1 MSEKVLVYGV
11 AVAGLATLKALL
23 SRGYEAIVV
32 DDSVTP
38 QKISATSGLGCE
50 IIERP
55 SSRDLGVLVS
65 SCDFVAPAPG
75 IPEGHPVI
83 DEAHARGIPL
93 RSELDLAYEW
103 ESTRAGGARPI
114 VSVTGTDGKTTTVL
128 MTEAMLDAAGR
139 RPVACG
145 NTEIPFVEAL
155 DMDVDSFVV
164 EATSFRL
171 AFVDSFRCTASAWLN
186 LAPDHLD
193 WHSSMATY
201 EAAKARIWKNVLASD
216 AAIGFQ
222 EDPIVMKHLRNAV
235 CRQLTVGSGA
245 ADYGTADYGIVAGRL
260 VSPEGP
266 IIDVSDLSRSL
277 PHDRINALTATALV
291 LESGLADIDSAAR
304 ALSNFKGPKH
314 RIEFVAEDQGVRYFD
329 DSKATTPHAALTA
342 MRGFDSIVLIAGG
355 RNKELD
361 LSTMADEIDRVRSVV
376 LIGEAR
382 EELARVFH
390 GRRPI
395 SMADSM
401 FEAVEKA
408 VSAAERGDVVLLS
421 PGCTS
426 LDQYGGYAERGDDFA
441 RCVREIAQSSTSAQ
455 RALAP

>member
-11 AVAGLATLKALL
+11 AVAGMATLKALL
-23 SRGYEAIVV
+23 ARGYEVIVV
-32 DDSVTP
+32 DDSVNP
-38 QKISATSGLGCE
+38 QKAAAVSNLGCDL
-50 IIERP
+50 IERP
-55 SSRDLGVLVS
+55 GARELGLLIS

-75 IPEGHPVI
+75 IPEAHPLI
-83 DEAHARGIPL
+83 SESCARGVPL

-103 ESTRAGGARPI
+103 ESKRVGGPRPI
-114 VSVTGTDGKTTTVL
+114 VAVTGTDGKTTTVL
-128 MTEAMLDAAGR
+128 MTESILAAAGR

-145 NTEIPFVEAL
+145 NTEVPFVEAL

-171 AFVDSFRCTASAWLN
+171 AFVDSFRCRASAWLN

-193 WHSSMATY
+193 WHSSMSTY
-201 EAAKARIWKNVLASD
+201 EAAKARIWKNVRPTDS
-216 AAIGFQ
+216 AIGFE
-222 EDPIVMKHLRNAV
+222 EDPIVMKHLRGLE
-235 CRQLTVGSGA
+235 CRKLTVGSNA
-245 ADYGTADYGIVAGRL
+245 ADYRIESGRL
-260 VSPEGP
+260 IAPRGP

-277 PHDRINALTATALV
+277 PHDRINALTATALA
-291 LESGLADIDSAAR
+291 LEAGLADIDSAAQ
-304 ALSNFKGPKH
+304 ALSEFRGPKH
-314 RIEFVAEDQGVRYFD
+314 RIEFVMEGEGVRYFD

-355 RNKELD
+355 RNKDLD
-361 LSTMADEIDRVRSVV
+361 LSAMADEIGRLRGVV

-390 GRRPI
+390 GRCAI

-401 FEAVEKA
+401 NEAVERA
-408 VSAAERGDVVLLS
+408 SEVAEPGDVVLLS

-441 RCVREIAQSSTSAQ
+441 RCVREIVRRSKIEEETLS
-455 RALAP
+455 P